1 MRVFASAVCNARPPQ
16 HRRGQNC
23 GLYQLAVLPARRV
36 HRSTFCSCNT
46 RPDTDRRAAGP
57 CRPGLCAPCETS
69 SARLV
74 SFAWVTRKGRGWCH
88 DRSPGSERR
97 GENLKIFFDRAR
109 KFRIYSSSRRNIDF
123 DTVFLVAILS
133 RSSGRFFKYHHRHHP
148 RGLSTVDNRRSA
160 LFNIHVEDLCL
171 PSCPVCT
178 TSKHGSL
185 NTQPYT
191 LLEIIV
197 CQYA

>member
-1 MRVFASAVCNARPPQ
+1 MRALRN
-16 HRRGQNC
+16 
-23 GLYQLAVLPARRV
+23 L
-36 HRSTFCSCNT
+36 
-46 RPDTDRRAAGP
+46 
-57 CRPGLCAPCETS
+57 E
-69 SARLV
+69 
-74 SFAWVTRKGRGWCH
+74 
-88 DRSPGSERR
+88 RSPRFVRLGDEEGTRMVSRSFPGIGKERR
-97 GENLKIFFDRAR
+97 KFFLIERENFEQPV
-109 KFRIYSSSRRNIDF
+109 RIYSSSRRNIDF

>member
-1 MRVFASAVCNARPPQ
+1 MACYISVRVFASAVCNGRPPQ

-74 SFAWVTRKGRGWCH
+74 SFAWVTRKGPMVS
-88 DRSPGSERR
+88 RSFPGIGKERR
-97 GENLKIFFDRAR
+97 KSNFFFDRVR
-109 KFRIYSSSRRNIDF
+109 YG
-123 DTVFLVAILS
+123 VFLVANHAYPVRVDGSLNNTIIIHGDYPPLIIVGARYSIYTSKTCICLPILYADKQAQ
-133 RSSGRFFKYHHRHHP
+133 FFKYT
-148 RGLSTVDNRRSA
+148 TVYCY
-160 LFNIHVEDLCL
+160 L
-171 PSCPVCT
+171 
-178 TSKHGSL
+178 K
-185 NTQPYT
+185 
-191 LLEIIV
+191 
-197 CQYA
+197 